1 MAKDGTSRGGSRPNA
16 GRKKKATAEKLSNGN
31 PGGRP
36 LTVLPADLDIPK
48 LEGTDMPPV
57 QDYMKAQ
64 QKDGRYLVADE
75 IYAEMWEWLK
85 KYKCEKLIVPQL
97 LSQYA
102 MVCARLIHCEEAIS
116 EYGYLIK
123 RANGSAATSP
133 YVQMSNEYRKQANNL
148 YYQIYQV
155 VKENASIEL
164 SGDAPI
170 DDVMERLLRAREG
183 R

>member
-1 MAKDGTSRGGSRPNA
+1 MAKDGTNRGGTRPNA
-16 GRKKKATAEKLSNGN
+16 GRRKKAVAEKLAESN

-36 LTVLPADLDIPK
+36 LTVLPSDFDITNP
-48 LEGTDMPPV
+48 EGVDMPPV

-64 QKDGRYLVADE
+64 QKDGKYLAADE
-75 IYAEMWEWLK
+75 IYTEMWNWLK
-85 KYKCEKLIVPQL
+85 RYKCERLIVPQL

-116 EYGYLIK
+116 EFGYLIK

-164 SGDAPI
+164 SGAEPI
-170 DDVMERLLRAREG
+170 DDVMERLLRARQKG
-183 R
+183 